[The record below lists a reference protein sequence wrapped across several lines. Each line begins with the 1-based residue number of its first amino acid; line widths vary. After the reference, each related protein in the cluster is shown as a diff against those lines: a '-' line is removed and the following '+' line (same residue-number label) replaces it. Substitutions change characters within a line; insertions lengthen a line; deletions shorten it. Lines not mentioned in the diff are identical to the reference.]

1 MCVVLR
7 ALCGFLNTGEG
18 GRVYMGVLD
27 SGVVVGLQMTSSQVQ
42 HLEQDTHD
50 MMSRYRP
57 PVSRDRYTVREPQPH
72 SGWTC

>member
-1 MCVVLR
+1 
-7 ALCGFLNTGEG
+7 
-18 GRVYMGVLD
+18 MGVLD